1 MKRLIVLFVALLIPS
16 GVFAKSDCGADVEK
30 FCKDMKEKSQV
41 QACLDQHQSE
51 LSPACQARR
60 ESIRACADDAKKF
73 CADTTKAKDRLACLG
88 KHKDELS
95 PGCKASLEETE

>member
-1 MKRLIVLFVALLIPS
+1 MKRLIVLVVALLIPS
-16 GVFAKSDCGADVEK
+16 GVFAKSECGADVEK
-30 FCKDMKEKSQV
+30 FCKDMKEKSQI

-60 ESIRACADDAKKF
+60 EAVKACADDAAKF
-73 CADTTKAKDRLACLG
+73 CADAKKAKDRSACLD

-95 PGCKASLEETE
+95 AGCKESRAKLQ